1 MFTLSLTNLQHS
13 LPLAICLCLFMLACH
28 IFVNNHEA
36 KEILDSNATRKAE
49 VDLLRSENHKILHSG
64 KGKQGE
70 DAVYRAVLS
79 IFQSLNLQYVTNREL
94 HCPHAILLPTGD
106 DKYSKEI
113 DLLVVS
119 EIGVFVIEVK
129 D

>member
-36 KEILDSNATRKAE
+36 KEILDANATRKAE

-79 IFQSLNLQYVTNREL
+79 IFQSLNLQIRHQPRTSLSPCHPFTYRRRQ
-94 HCPHAILLPTGD
+94 ILKRDRFAGRQ
-106 DKYSKEI
+106 
-113 DLLVVS
+113 
-119 EIGVFVIEVK
+119 
-129 D
+129 